1 MSGNVEIYDV
11 TLRDG
16 TQGEDISF
24 SVEEKIQITER
35 LADIGVSYIEGG
47 WPGSN
52 DRDREYFERALRLN
66 FGSSK
71 VSAFSSTRRAGISCD
86 DDPNVQALL
95 RTGVSVATIVGKVW
109 DFHVRAALETT
120 LEENLAMISDS
131 VRYIKDRVETVF
143 FDAEHFFDGFK
154 ANPEYALAAS
164 RAALD
169 SGCDAVV
176 LCDTNGGSMP
186 WEIREAVAETR
197 KHLGDGAPLG
207 IHAHNDTEQGVANT
221 LFAVREGVRQVQGT
235 VNGYGE
241 RCGNANLCSII
252 PNLRFKLGMRCIK
265 EDGMKK
271 LYEVSHFVNE
281 LANLNP
287 LKKNAFVGESAF
299 AHKGG
304 IHASAVLKNPGTYE
318 HMDPALLGNRRR
330 VLISDLSG
338 RANIVSKASEFGV
351 HMDPGDGRVREILSR
366 VKELENKG
374 YEFEGAG
381 ASFELFVRKHL
392 GLYKKRFFVEDV
404 RTVVERRGRDG
415 EPTSSAEVSVRVDG
429 RIERTKALGNGP
441 VNALDNALRRS
452 LETFFPAIRELRL
465 KDYKVRV
472 VSSAKGTD
480 SVVRVLVESGDGR
493 DLWNTVGVSENLVEA
508 SWKALIDSI
517 DYKLLKDAET
527 PASPR
532 AETSA

>member
-1 MSGNVEIYDV
+1 MNKGVEIYDV

-24 SVEEKIQITER
+24 SAEEKIQITGK
-35 LADIGVSYIEGG
+35 LADLGVGYIEGG

-52 DRDREYFERALRLN
+52 DRDREYFERALKLD
-66 FGSSK
+66 FGNSK
-71 VSAFSSTRRAGISCD
+71 ISAFSSTRKAGISCD
-86 DDPNVQALL
+86 NDPNIQTLL
-95 RTGVSVATIVGKVW
+95 KTGVSVATVVGKSW
-109 DFHVRAALETT
+109 DFHVKAALETT

-131 VRYIKDRVETVF
+131 VEYLKNRVEKVF

-154 ANPEYALAAS
+154 ANPEYTLAAA

-169 SGCDAVV
+169 SGSDAIV

-186 WEIREAVAETR
+186 WEIGHAVSETR
-197 KHLGDGAPLG
+197 KHLGGDPPLG

-221 LFAVREGVRQVQGT
+221 LYAVRGGVRQVQGT
-235 VNGYGE
+235 INGYGE

-252 PNLRFKLGMRCIK
+252 PNIRLKLGMNCIE
-265 EDGMKK
+265 EDGLKK
-271 LYEVSHFVNE
+271 LYEVSHFINE

-287 LKKNAFVGESAF
+287 LKKKAFVGESAF

-304 IHASAVLKNPGTYE
+304 IHASAVKKNPRTYE
-318 HMDPALLGNRRR
+318 HIDPALVGNRRR
-330 VLISDLSG
+330 ILVSDLSG
-338 RANIVSKASEFGV
+338 RANIVSKAAEFGIRI
-351 HMDPGDGRVREILSR
+351 DPADKRVIEILNEL
-366 VKELENKG
+366 KELENKG

-392 GLYKKRFFVEDV
+392 GLYKKRFFVEDIATSV
-404 RTVVERRGRDG
+404 RRSGRDG
-415 EPTSSAEVSVRVDG
+415 EPVSSAEVSVNVDG
-429 RIERTKALGNGP
+429 STERSKALGNGP
-441 VNALDNALRRS
+441 VNALDKALRQS
-452 LETFFPAIRELRL
+452 LERFFPAICELRL

-480 SVVRVLVESGDGR
+480 SVVRVLVESGDGKS
-493 DLWNTVGVSENLVEA
+493 LWNTVGVSENIVEA

-517 DYKLLKDAET
+517 DYKLMKD
-527 PASPR
+527 SC
-532 AETSA
+532 